1 MAKILEL
8 ESGVDPTPVEQ
19 VQDKM
24 TETEKVIQG
33 LMRKSYVLGV
43 SSGMRTMC
51 ITVLSQLNDTK
62 NMNPQKQ
69 LNLLRQM
76 CKKNVEH
83 YNQAMQSDNNATNAN
98 ENTTNT
104 EKENKN
110 NV

>member
-8 ESGVDPTPVEQ
+8 ESGADPIPAEKP
-19 VQDKM
+19 QDQM

-51 ITVLSQLNDTK
+51 VTVLSQLNSTK

-76 CKKNVEH
+76 CMKNIEKQNKAV
-83 YNQAMQSDNNATNAN
+83 QSTDNSLT
-98 ENTTNT
+98 ETKTNT
-104 EKENKN
+104 EKENET

>member
-1 MAKILEL
+1 MAKVLEL
-8 ESGVDPTPVEQ
+8 ESGVDPIPTEKP
-19 VQDKM
+19 QDQM
-24 TETEKVIQG
+24 TETEKTIQA

-51 ITVLSQLNDTK
+51 VTVLSQLNNTK

-76 CKKNVEH
+76 CHKNIEH
-83 YNQAMQSDNNATNAN
+83 YNHATQNNKNAA
-98 ENTTNT
+98 ETKDNTTK
-104 EKENKN
+104 KENED

>member
-1 MAKILEL
+1 
-8 ESGVDPTPVEQ
+8 
-19 VQDKM
+19 M
-24 TETEKVIQG
+24 TETEKKIQA

-51 ITVLSQLNDTK
+51 VTVLSQLNNTK

-76 CKKNVEH
+76 CHKNIEN
-83 YNQAMQSDNNATNAN
+83 YNQATQNNK
-98 ENTTNT
+98 NTTETKDNT
-104 EKENKN
+104 TKKENED

>member
-1 MAKILEL
+1 MAKVLEL
-8 ESGVDPTPVEQ
+8 ESGVDPIPTEKP
-19 VQDKM
+19 QDQM
-24 TETEKVIQG
+24 TETEKPIQA

-51 ITVLSQLNDTK
+51 VTVLSQLNNTK

-76 CKKNVEH
+76 CHKNIEN
-83 YNQAMQSDNNATNAN
+83 YNHATQNNKNAA
-98 ENTTNT
+98 ETKDNTTK
-104 EKENKN
+104 KENED

>member
-1 MAKILEL
+1 MAKVLEL
-8 ESGVDPTPVEQ
+8 ESGVDPIPAEKP
-19 VQDKM
+19 QDQM
-24 TETEKVIQG
+24 TETEKAIQA

-51 ITVLSQLNDTK
+51 VTVLSQLNNTK

-76 CKKNVEH
+76 CHKKSEN
-83 YNQAMQSDNNATNAN
+83 YNHATQNNKNAA
-98 ENTTNT
+98 ETKDNTTK
-104 EKENKN
+104 KENED

>member
-1 MAKILEL
+1 
-8 ESGVDPTPVEQ
+8 
-19 VQDKM
+19 M
-24 TETEKVIQG
+24 TETEKAIQA

-51 ITVLSQLNDTK
+51 VTVLSQLNNTK

-76 CKKNVEH
+76 CHKNIEN
-83 YNQAMQSDNNATNAN
+83 YNQATQNNK
-98 ENTTNT
+98 NTTETKDNT
-104 EKENKN
+104 TKKENED